1 MHNNR
6 NIQAELE
13 GISPLVAGIS
23 NRNVYSVPEGYFEAM
38 LADVLQTVQHFSS
51 AEKAIPGFAVPEGYF
66 EGLAGSIM
74 NRIKTEISEES
85 GVLQAL
91 RSAETYTVPDGYFDA
106 LPGRIISRIQTEKEE
121 GSVLLEPVK
130 HINPYRV
137 PAGYFEELS
146 GEISRRLTEQQPA
159 KVIIM
164 QKRSSFFRYAAAAV
178 ITGLMGLSII
188 SLLNNRQNTEKPSIA
203 MTDVITDANKMLKE
217 GDLEKQFSSL
227 SDTDIVNYLEENGED
242 VNAALVASV
251 SEDKNLP
258 DEEEYIFDDKTLDN
272 LLNELNIK
280 DNKTTTN

>member
-91 RSAETYTVPDGYFDA
+91 RSAETYTVPDDYFDA
-106 LPGRIISRIQTEKEE
+106 LPGRIISRLQTEKEE

-164 QKRSSFFRYAAAAV
+164 QKRSSVFRYAAAAV

>member
-74 NRIKTEISEES
+74 NRIKTEIPEES
-85 GVLQAL
+85 GELQVL

-106 LPGRIISRIQTEKEE
+106 LPGSIISRIRSGKEE

-146 GEISRRLTEQQPA
+146 AEISSRTTEQPPA

-164 QKRSSFFRYAAAAV
+164 QKRSSVFRYAAAAV

>member
-91 RSAETYTVPDGYFDA
+91 RSAETYTVPDDYFDA
-106 LPGRIISRIQTEKEE
+106 LPGRIISRLQTEKEE

>member
-227 SDTDIVNYLEENGED
+227 SDADIVNYLEENGED